1 MFSDD
6 PDKTVFRQPSID
18 PDRTVIRESNPAGR
32 TSTISGE
39 PQPKPQ
45 PKPLPAFRAQSY
57 AESVIKPRTHITEAN
72 TTRLSCSINILL
84 IVASN
89 LITMFDKIRQTPS
102 HDNIGGLHQSLV
114 NDIKIFEVNA
124 KNSGINSETVLLAR
138 YVMCVA
144 LDEAVLNTSWGSDS
158 KWNQRTLLSIFHN
171 ETSGGEKLF
180 LILDRMREEPS
191 ANLDFLEFMFVLLS
205 LGYSG
210 KYGVIDGGRDT
221 LDQIRNDLYRII
233 RSLRVDNERSLS
245 PSWHGLGNT
254 GNTLKKY
261 LPVKIIGIVILAVF
275 IVSYSGLSLWMQQSS
290 APLVKQLHGIS
301 TNMSSSVYKS
311 PVFDTTHE
319 AVPSE

>member
-1 MFSDD
+1 VQPYDD
-6 PDKTVFRQPSID
+6 
-18 PDRTVIRESNPAGR
+18 
-32 TSTISGE
+32 
-39 PQPKPQ
+39 
-45 PKPLPAFRAQSY
+45 
-57 AESVIKPRTHITEAN
+57 SVVKPRAHIAEENAA
-72 TTRLSCSINILL
+72 RSSRGINNVL
-84 IVASN
+84 IEASN
-89 LITMFDKIRQTPS
+89 LITMFDNIRQTPS

-114 NDIKIFEVNA
+114 NEIKMFEVNA

-144 LDEAVLNTSWGSDS
+144 LDEAVLNTPWGSDS

-210 KYGVIDGGRDT
+210 KYSVIDGGRDT

-233 RSLRVDNERSLS
+233 RSLRVDYERSLS

-275 IVSYSGLSLWMQQSS
+275 IVSYSSFSLWMQQSS
-290 APLVKQLHGIS
+290 APLVKQLNGIS
-301 TNMSSSVYKS
+301 TNKSSSVYKS
-311 PVFDTTHE
+311 SVFDATHE
-319 AVPSE
+319 VIPAK

>member
-6 PDKTVFRQPSID
+6 PDKTVFRQPSTD
-18 PDRTVIRESNPAGR
+18 PDRTVIRESNRASRRSTTAG
-32 TSTISGE
+32 
-39 PQPKPQ
+39 QQLPKQ
-45 PKPLPAFRAQSY
+45 LPAFRVQPY
-57 AESVIKPRTHITEAN
+57 DDSVVKPRAHIAEENAA
-72 TTRLSCSINILL
+72 RSSRGINNVL
-84 IVASN
+84 IEASN
-89 LITMFDKIRQTPS
+89 LITMFDNIRQTPS

-114 NDIKIFEVNA
+114 NEIKMFEVNA

-144 LDEAVLNTSWGSDS
+144 LDEAVLNTPWGSDS

-210 KYGVIDGGRDT
+210 KYSVIDGGRDT

-233 RSLRVDNERSLS
+233 RSLRVDYERSLS

-275 IVSYSGLSLWMQQSS
+275 IVSYSSFSLWMQQSS
-290 APLVKQLHGIS
+290 APLVKQLNGIS
-301 TNMSSSVYKS
+301 TNKSSSVYKS
-311 PVFDTTHE
+311 SVFDATHE
-319 AVPSE
+319 VIPAK